1 MHVNANFFT
10 YIYSTMPG
18 TKKLCIP
25 SISSNYKWN
34 GPEVLSLCSQGAL
47 YIMAQRLPLLLPQEE
62 AHDDWSIVSTIPC
75 RIDAIRHVLHRHIWL
90 YTQLSDCSQIVQY
103 IKFQSYM
110 FAIIKSTV

>member
-1 MHVNANFFT
+1 MAWVPKACICQFF

-47 YIMAQRLPLLLPQEE
+47 YIMLNRLPLNWPQEE
-62 AHDDWSIVSTIPC
+62 ADDDDECIVSTIPC
-75 RIDAIRHVLHRHIWL
+75 
-90 YTQLSDCSQIVQY
+90 
-103 IKFQSYM
+103 
-110 FAIIKSTV
+110 